1 MIEKSLPS
9 NTEGCFNMPG
19 LLRTGADDIGGGT
32 DGELDDAT
40 DELELGAR
48 KVAIIGAANQVRFS
62 MIFLILEKRD
72 ILLPLWGAA
81 VLFNVPGAPNEGL
94 ESIFFFHTLL

>member
-62 MIFLILEKRD
+62 MIFLILEKRTFFYLCGE
-72 ILLPLWGAA
+72 LLFSSTFQVHPMKD
-81 VLFNVPGAPNEGL
+81 
-94 ESIFFFHTLL
+94 